1 LAEKRNLFRRLTSFA
16 LNHDVNEAIEAQHR
30 VNEQCPDFAEGA
42 YNLGILYYRQKRVD
56 EAIAAYQHAIKLD
69 PTYAKAHKNLGEIY
83 VVQEKYDQ
91 AWHHAYIA
99 VKHGNTKL
107 IDMLKRYLPESEGD
121 RMKSSE
127 FRVPSSEFRGIGLF
141 AHLLTCRSI

>member
-1 LAEKRNLFRRLTSFA
+1 MAEKRNLFRRLTSFA
-16 LNHDVNEAIEAQHR
+16 LDHDVNEAIEAQHR
-30 VNEQCPDFAEGA
+30 VNEQCPDFAEWA
-42 YNLGILYYRQKRVD
+42 YNLGILYYSQKRVD

-99 VKHGNTKL
+99 AKHGNTKL
-107 IDMLKRYLPESEGD
+107 IDMLKRYLPEPE
-121 RMKSSE
+121 
-127 FRVPSSEFRGIGLF
+127 GIG
-141 AHLLTCRSI
+141 